1 MSALTALAMNNSPK
15 VVQAAGKKLV
25 TPWLGVEIGTSNI
38 DPAGERPHTGLGNLE
53 IGPKYQFLKNAEH
66 EVIMSI
72 GFEAEIG
79 GTGTP
84 HSVANSFS
92 TWTPTLVASSI
103 GGEALTL
110 GLITTVFTK
119 THFWQSLSLHL
130 ALILLLC
137 GLLGF
142 LLRQK
147 MCLFPHGSF
156 RVRRSFRCFFRTR
169 GCCGPSGN
177 ECCGGCN
184 ALARRLHFGRGS
196 PGPLLKLLR

>member
-1 MSALTALAMNNSPK
+1 M
-15 VVQAAGKKLV
+15 
-25 TPWLGVEIGTSNI
+25 TPWLGVEIGTSLVNI
-38 DPAGERPHTGLGNLE
+38 DPAGERQQTGLGNLE
-53 IGPKYQFLKNAEH
+53 IAAKYQFLKNAEH

-119 THFWQSLSLHL
+119 THFGKVWSLHL

-147 MCLFPHGSF
+147 MSTIQQKFEQR
-156 RVRRSFRCFFRTR
+156 RVPRSLDRSSPEK
-169 GCCGPSGN
+169 GC
-177 ECCGGCN
+177 
-184 ALARRLHFGRGS
+184 AMRLEI
-196 PGPLLKLLR
+196 LKIVVV

>member
-1 MSALTALAMNNSPK
+1 MNNSAK

-38 DPAGERPHTGLGNLE
+38 DPTGERPHTGLGNLE

-119 THFWQSLSLHL
+119 THFWQSLEPAFGSDSSALRIARLSAAPKNVPIPAWFISGAALVSL
-130 ALILLLC
+130 
-137 GLLGF
+137 
-142 LLRQK
+142 
-147 MCLFPHGSF
+147 LFPDTRVLRSIRQRMLRWMQCTCSPPPFWPRKPRAPIEASPVRLGS
-156 RVRRSFRCFFRTR
+156 
-169 GCCGPSGN
+169 
-177 ECCGGCN
+177 
-184 ALARRLHFGRGS
+184 
-196 PGPLLKLLR
+196 

>member
-25 TPWLGVEIGTSNI
+25 TPWLGVEIGTSLVNI
-38 DPAGERPHTGLGNLE
+38 DPAGERQQTGLGNLE
-53 IGPKYQFLKNAEH
+53 IAAKYQFLKNAEH

-119 THFWQSLSLHL
+119 THFGKVWSLHL

-147 MCLFPHGSF
+147 MSTIQQKFEQR
-156 RVRRSFRCFFRTR
+156 RVPRSLDRSSPEK
-169 GCCGPSGN
+169 GC
-177 ECCGGCN
+177 
-184 ALARRLHFGRGS
+184 AMRLEI
-196 PGPLLKLLR
+196 LKIVVV